1 MRVLITGAAGRI
13 GQMLIEPL
21 RAAGHLLI
29 LTDLHPDE
37 SLGIDAL
44 DVTDAAATVAACA
57 GASAIVHLGG
67 IPSEAPF
74 ADINAVNVVGT
85 YNVLAA
91 AVDTGID
98 RVILASSN
106 HAVGFYQRSDA
117 TREDATREDGGR
129 LVLADPAAPRPDTF
143 YGWSKAAMESLGSLY
158 HDRYGLDVIALR
170 IGTCFPTPPDARSL
184 TTWLSPGDVGRVV
197 HACLTAPNP
206 GFQAIFAVSDNTRRW
221 WSIEGTAALG
231 FVSADDAERFAPE
244 LIARDGEPDPSQPV
258 HDRVGGTFC
267 FAPLG
272 ETMSPA
278 VRRDRGLAGPA
289 E

>member
-1 MRVLITGAAGRI
+1 MRVLITGATGRI
-13 GQMLIEPL
+13 GRMLIEPL
-21 RAAGHLLI
+21 RAAGHTLV

-44 DVTDAAATVAACA
+44 DVTDADATVAACA
-57 GASAIVHLGG
+57 GANAIIHLGG

-91 AVDTGID
+91 AVETGIE

-117 TREDATREDGGR
+117 TRADAGR
-129 LVLADPAAPRPDTF
+129 LELADPAATRPDTF

-158 HDRYGLDVIALR
+158 HDRYGMDVIALR
-170 IGTCFPTPPDARSL
+170 IGTCFVTPPDARSL
-184 TTWLSPGDVGRVV
+184 TTWLSPGDVGRVM
-197 HACLTAPNP
+197 HACLTAPSP
-206 GFQAIFAVSDNTRRW
+206 GFRAIFAVSDNTRRW
-221 WSIEGTAALG
+221 WSIEGAAALG
-231 FVSADDAERFAPE
+231 FVSEDDAEVFAPE
-244 LIARDGEPDPSQPV
+244 LIARDGEPDLSEPV

-278 VRRDRGLAGPA
+278 VPRDRGLPDPTA
-289 E
+289 

>member
-1 MRVLITGAAGRI
+1 MRVLITGAGGRI

-21 RAAGHLLI
+21 RAAGHTLI
-29 LTDLHPDE
+29 LTDLHPDQ

-57 GASAIVHLGG
+57 GAGAIVHLGG

-91 AVDTGID
+91 AVETGID
-98 RVILASSN
+98 RVVLASSN
-106 HAVGFYQRSDA
+106 HSVGFYGRSDA
-117 TREDATREDGGR
+117 TRSVDGR
-129 LVLADPAAPRPDTF
+129 LELADPAAPRPDTF

-158 HDRYGLDVIALR
+158 HDRYGMDVIALR
-170 IGTCFPTPPDARSL
+170 IGTCFATPPDARAL

-197 HACLTAPNP
+197 HACLTAPKP
-206 GFQAIFAVSDNTRRW
+206 GFRAIFAISDNTRRW
-221 WSIEGTAALG
+221 WSIDGATALG
-231 FVSADDAERFAPE
+231 FVSEDDAEGFAPE
-244 LIARDGEPDPSQPV
+244 LIARDGEPDRSEPI

-278 VRRDRGLAGPA
+278 VRRDRGLPDPA
-289 E
+289 A